1 MRDCGAL
8 LFLKKDLDGFLYLT
22 GRFSFS
28 LCFFLGAVGFFV
40 FAFFL
45 GGGAGVVVVSS
56 AGANENG
63 ASVVVVVVVVVAAT
77 GVVKLK

>member
-63 ASVVVVVVVVVAAT
+63 AAVVVVVVDVAAT

>member
-1 MRDCGAL
+1 ML
-8 LFLKKDLDGFLYLT
+8 LKKDLDGFLYFT
-22 GRFSFS
+22 GRCFSFP

-40 FAFFL
+40 FAFFF

-56 AGANENG
+56 AGANEKG
-63 ASVVVVVVVVVAAT
+63 AAGVVVVVVAAT